1 MHDLVATTY
10 SNFDQIRLVPNALVA
25 CIRAV
30 GKEGEGGGDEGAIP
44 PDLLD
49 KEPYF
54 NWWGGKLCPPYYN
67 SPAPTD
73 FRIFLRPCIMCNS

>member
-30 GKEGEGGGDEGAIP
+30 GTRVLSPRICWIRNPISIGGEADYAYQIASP
-44 PDLLD
+44 PGYWNLPTAL
-49 KEPYF
+49 
-54 NWWGGKLCPPYYN
+54 YN
-67 SPAPTD
+67 VQ
-73 FRIFLRPCIMCNS
+73 FLIN

>member
-30 GKEGEGGGDEGAIP
+30 GKGGGARVLSPRICWIRNPISIGGEADYAYQIP
-44 PDLLD
+44 PGYSNLPTAL
-49 KEPYF
+49 
-54 NWWGGKLCPPYYN
+54 YN
-67 SPAPTD
+67 VQ
-73 FRIFLRPCIMCNS
+73 FLIN

>member
-30 GKEGEGGGDEGAIP
+30 GKGGEGDVP
-44 PDLLD
+44 PDLLH

-54 NWWGGKLCPPYYN
+54 NWWGGRLCPSNYN